1 MKKSTSTFRVCENRL
16 TPIQW
21 ATQLLHCGQYVNPP
35 KKYKP
40 KVYTTKSLGK
50 LEGFQIYDNQ
60 YNAKIKKLWEKI
72 AVDLATNFR
81 TVKSLNE
88 WEKMLVRKFGKII
101 INK

>member
-50 LEGFQIYDNQ
+50 LESFQIYDNQ

-72 AVDLATNFR
+72 AIDLVTNFR

-88 WEKMLVRKFGKII
+88 WERMLVRKFGKII

>member
-21 ATQLLHCGQYVNPP
+21 DSQLFFNGQWTTPP
-35 KKYKP
+35 KKKQV
-40 KVYTTKSLGK
+40 KVYSTKSLGK
-50 LEGFQIYDNQ
+50 IENFEIYDNQ
-60 YNAKIKKLWEKI
+60 YNAKTKKLWEKI
-72 AVDLATNFR
+72 AVDLATNMR
-81 TVKSLNE
+81 TLKSLNE